1 MNFASD
7 NAGPAHP
14 KVMEALIAAN
24 EGHAVAYGADPVTH
38 RAVEKIREV
47 FEAPEVAVYFVAN
60 GTAANALALSAL
72 ARPWDVIF
80 AAPQAHI
87 LVDENNA
94 VEVASGGARVMPVG
108 TSDDKMTADDLA
120 MVMASYGLDDVHS
133 PTLGPVSITQVTE
146 RGTLYS
152 LEEIDAISQESKSR
166 GVPFHMDGA
175 RFANAAA
182 ALGLSPAE
190 MSWKLGVDTVTLGGT
205 KNGALAAEAV
215 VFFDPAL
222 AETFERRRMRAG
234 HLMSKS
240 RYLAAQMLGLLDN
253 GLWLELAASANNAGA
268 RLARGLASMNG
279 VAFPFETQAN
289 MLFVRLPRKMHQRL
303 NAAGAVYG
311 LWEGPLEEGDPD
323 EPLLCRLVCDWSC
336 DDAKVDA
343 FLAAAA
349 G

>member
-14 KVMEALIAAN
+14 KVMEALAAAN
-24 EGHAVAYGADPVTH
+24 AGYAVAYGADALTEQ
-38 RAVEKIREV
+38 AVEAVREA
-47 FEAPEVAVYFVAN
+47 FEAPKAAVFLVAN
-60 GTAANALALSAL
+60 GTAANALALSTL

-94 VEVASGGARVMPVG
+94 VELASGGARVVPVG
-108 TSDDKMTADDLA
+108 ALEDRMTADALKTA
-120 MVMASYGLDDVHS
+120 MSSYGADDVHS
-133 PTLGPVSITQVTE
+133 PSLGPVSITQATE
-146 RGTLYS
+146 RGTLYA
-152 LEEIDAISQESKSR
+152 LDEIAALADATKAA
-166 GVPFHMDGA
+166 GVPLHMDGA

-182 ALGLSPAE
+182 ALGVSPAE
-190 MSWKLGVDTVTLGGT
+190 MSWQLGVDAVTVGGT
-205 KNGALAAEAV
+205 KNGALAVEAV
-215 VFFDPAL
+215 VVFDPAL

-240 RYLAAQMLGLLDN
+240 RYLAAQMLGLLEDS
-253 GLWLELAASANNAGA
+253 LWLELATSANAAGG
-268 RLARGLASMNG
+268 RLSSGLAALDG

-289 MLFVRLPRKMHQRL
+289 MLFVRLPRAMHQRL
-303 NAAGAVYG
+303 RTAGAVYS
-311 LWEGPLEEGDPD
+311 LWEGPLDSGDPD